1 MIHLHSYAVS
11 GWVTAALV
19 LLCSLASVSQ
29 ADVRFTE
36 PLAGAN
42 LTAGQI
48 DVRWEDSGI
57 SPPISELTQYTLSL
71 MVGGNDNADMVCLMS
86 SQLATRRLELTYLS
100 SNQYQPSNRKVHS
113 RLETLPKE
121 LFQRALLPMCRMACK
136 FTTSSSPAYRTCAD
150 HPCHSFFRMTSTRQE
165 GGVLIN
171 YSDRFSI
178 AGLSGDTALNI
189 KQAAMALDG
198 NTDGPPAV
206 GNSALPSS
214 STMSSTSAPT
224 STTTTASTTSTED
237 VPVILVTS
245 TSSPENTDS
254 DSTGDAD
261 SDADDDSA
269 GISKGAMAGIAAAV
283 TVATI
288 ATGAALAW
296 WYMVRRRR
304 KNLNKVQEIAPG
316 SFTPDSHTPM
326 NELSAENLLSS
337 PRRAWTHQTELSSDS
352 MVYEAGSGERPPELD
367 HMAFR
372 AELEGDTPVTTP
384 MEPGMDVMAFRAE
397 LKGGQQPLTTV
408 YPLEKV

>member
-1 MIHLHSYAVS
+1 
-11 GWVTAALV
+11 
-19 LLCSLASVSQ
+19 
-29 ADVRFTE
+29 
-36 PLAGAN
+36 
-42 LTAGQI
+42 
-48 DVRWEDSGI
+48 
-57 SPPISELTQYTLSL
+57 
-71 MVGGNDNADMVCLMS
+71 
-86 SQLATRRLELTYLS
+86 
-100 SNQYQPSNRKVHS
+100 
-113 RLETLPKE
+113 
-121 LFQRALLPMCRMACK
+121 
-136 FTTSSSPAYRTCAD
+136 
-150 HPCHSFFRMTSTRQE
+150 MTSTRQE

-206 GNSALPSS
+206 GNSALLSS
-214 STMSSTSAPT
+214 STMSSTSAPA

-237 VPVILVTS
+237 VPVILATPTS
-245 TSSPENTDS
+245 TSSPDKTDS
-254 DSTGDAD
+254 DSTGDGD
-261 SDADDDSA
+261 SDADDDFA
-269 GISKGAMAGIAAAV
+269 GISKGAMAGIATAA
-283 TVATI
+283 TVAII

-337 PRRAWTHQTELSSDS
+337 PRRAWTQQTELSSDS

>member
-1 MIHLHSYAVS
+1 
-11 GWVTAALV
+11 
-19 LLCSLASVSQ
+19 
-29 ADVRFTE
+29 
-36 PLAGAN
+36 
-42 LTAGQI
+42 
-48 DVRWEDSGI
+48 
-57 SPPISELTQYTLSL
+57 
-71 MVGGNDNADMVCLMS
+71 
-86 SQLATRRLELTYLS
+86 
-100 SNQYQPSNRKVHS
+100 
-113 RLETLPKE
+113 
-121 LFQRALLPMCRMACK
+121 
-136 FTTSSSPAYRTCAD
+136 
-150 HPCHSFFRMTSTRQE
+150 
-165 GGVLIN
+165 VLIN

-214 STMSSTSAPT
+214 STMSSTSAPA
-224 STTTTASTTSTED
+224 STTITASTTSTED
-237 VPVILVTS
+237 VPVILATSTS
-245 TSSPENTDS
+245 TSSPDNTDS

-261 SDADDDSA
+261 DDADDDFA
-269 GISKGAMAGIAAAV
+269 GISKGAMAGIAAAL
-283 TVATI
+283 TVAAI

-296 WYMVRRRR
+296 WYMVRRHR

-337 PRRAWTHQTELSSDS
+337 PRRAWTQQTELSSDS

-384 MEPGMDVMAFRAE
+384 MEPGMDVIAFRAE

-408 YPLEKV
+408 WPLEKL